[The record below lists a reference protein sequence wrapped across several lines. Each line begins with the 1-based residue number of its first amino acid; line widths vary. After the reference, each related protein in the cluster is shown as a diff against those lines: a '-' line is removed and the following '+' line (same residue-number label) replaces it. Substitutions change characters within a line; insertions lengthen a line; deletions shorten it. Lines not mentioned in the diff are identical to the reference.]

1 MICKELNK
9 TFDSN
14 EAMFKALKENK
25 EDLIN
30 IKRSEI
36 FKSCDRGSGI
46 PVLGLDLKSA
56 DDTTKGLFSDK
67 NYYYVVVNT
76 TNVLDSHGDVHVK
89 GIWNKTAK
97 EQQGKNYLV
106 TDHKMELSNV
116 VGKKGD
122 IEMFVTEIPF
132 SSVGKGYEGNTQA
145 LVYKLHKDK
154 ALNGVGKEWLDS
166 GDDIE
171 ASVRMQ
177 YVKIDLAMNSND
189 REHQAELKNYNDNLN
204 NIANKADFEEIT
216 HFWIVSEA
224 KNIGESSLV
233 LAGSNSSTGTIEAK
247 DIQPSNDTVEPSTDT
262 QEEKSDKVSDI
273 NYFNFI

>member
-9 TFDSN
+9 SFDSKD
-14 EAMFKALKENK
+14 EMFCALKSNK
-25 EDLIN
+25 KDLIDV
-30 IKRSEI
+30 KRSEI
-36 FKSCDRGSGI
+36 FKSYDKGSSV
-46 PVLGLDLKSA
+46 PVLGLDIKSA
-56 DDTTKGLFSDK
+56 NETVKGLFSDK

-76 TNVLDSHGDVHVK
+76 TKVLDSHGDVHVN
-89 GIWNKTAK
+89 GIWNKTVK

-106 TDHKMELSNV
+106 TDHKMELANV

-122 IEMFVTEIPF
+122 IEMFTAEIPF
-132 SSVGKGYEGNTQA
+132 KSIGKDYSGNTQA

-154 ALNGVGKEWLDS
+154 ALNGIGKDWLDS

-177 YVKIDLAMNSND
+177 YVKIDLAMNSDNSD
-189 REHQAELKNYNDNLN
+189 HKAELKNYNDNIN
-204 NIANKADFEEIT
+204 NIANKSEFEDIT

-233 LAGSNSSTGTIEAK
+233 LAGSNSSTGIIEVK
-247 DIQPSNDTVEPSTDT
+247 DIQPSTDTVEPSTDT
-262 QEEKSDKVSDI
+262 QKDSAKSTIKLF
-273 NYFNFI
+273 Y